1 MSASE
6 EPPVEVWAIDG
17 NMGTGKSTLCAE
29 LQRRG
34 HVVVEEDVATW
45 MPILSKFYD
54 DPRRWSFTLQT
65 QILHSMASA
74 RKEVPRTR
82 PVVFFERSPL
92 SSLLFVEQAVEDG
105 NLDANEKAVFMAL
118 HESLKWT
125 PARAIFLDVD
135 VNECVRRVRA
145 RGRAAET
152 GVDSA
157 YIERLDKRY
166 RNAVAHGRL
175 GDATTRLDGNRP
187 VAAIADVVSAMLMRH
202 ADAK

>member
-1 MSASE
+1 
-6 EPPVEVWAIDG
+6 
-17 NMGTGKSTLCAE
+17 
-29 LQRRG
+29 
-34 HVVVEEDVATW
+34 

-54 DPRRWSFTLQT
+54 DPRRWSFVQT

-187 VAAIADVVSAMLMRH
+187 VAAIADIVSAMLMRH
-202 ADAK
+202 AERSS